1 MVTINCSLKLT
12 GAKHGREV
20 RAILRASKDFFA
32 SKGSAPALNP
42 ESFRTSLFKGA
53 DNEE

>member
-1 MVTINCSLKLT
+1 MNFWLKLT

-20 RAILRASKDFFA
+20 RATLRASNDFLA
-32 SKGSAPALNP
+32 SIGREPALNP
-42 ESFRTSLFKGA
+42 ESFRTSLFNGA